1 MARFVLW
8 GSLLE
13 HEFHCLRQ
21 HPDAG
26 LMFMEPE
33 TELAGCSLNKIRQ
46 GVAYG
51 VRGPSICH
59 LTAVAKMSNSL
70 PPPGL

>member
-1 MARFVLW
+1 
-8 GSLLE
+8 
-13 HEFHCLRQ
+13 
-21 HPDAG
+21 
-26 LMFMEPE
+26 MFMEPE

-59 LTAVAKMSNSL
+59 LTAVAKMSNS
-70 PPPGL
+70 PPPQAFKDSTVIMGKASSRFPSE